1 MRRGLRF
8 QTKLMLTFVAA
19 IAVVTFALI
28 YVTETKVSQAYTRQF
43 SKNFKDLVKQL
54 ERSREERSQEFLEL
68 SRHLAAHPYV
78 VSSLKDRNASDEGRA
93 FWRDYIEDLKEIEG
107 KAEKGSDAT
116 GKPDPLPID
125 LLQRYGSIGL
135 VDTMGEIRTLHP
147 PGAGGSREGEKRRFA
162 SPRFRQSPSG
172 VNRAKK
178 RIDELL
184 ASEGQETLF
193 LPFETPDGA
202 GFIQEMVST
211 PVKDPATGELLG
223 LFLRA
228 TSAETEAQRFLERYQ
243 AEFQSDTPLLTGIFL
258 DGQVYSRAI
267 PVEMATRMSVAIAG
281 EIVRHSE
288 LPRSEDLAF
297 ESELNGVP
305 YRFYV
310 KPLGQDEGTATAF
323 QVSAFSL
330 APLKVDL
337 AELRLRGSGVGGAAL
352 LIGIGIAWLFSRRLA
367 VPIAELTRATRA
379 VRDGHLE
386 TRIDVRTRDEI
397 GELAESFNE
406 MTEGLQQRDAY
417 RGILGKVS
425 DETVAQAMISGDLD
439 LELGGELKTVSVLF
453 CDIRGFTGQTEHMHP
468 TEIIGLLNEHM
479 TAMTTIVRK
488 HYGVVDKFVGDEI
501 MAVFGALK
509 SYGNDAGHAV
519 ACALEMIAE
528 RDRRNRGAKHPIEVG
543 IGVATGEAVAGC
555 MGSVDRLNYTVIGA
569 RVNLASRLCS
579 EAGSMEVVID
589 DQTLS
594 CLEPDK
600 VESEVIED
608 LRLKGFSV
616 NVAAYR
622 VREGA
627 VEHLGV

>member
-19 IAVVTFALI
+19 ITVVTFALI

-54 ERSREERSQEFLEL
+54 ERSREERSQDFLEL

-78 VSSLKDRNASDEGRA
+78 VSSLKDESASDEGRA
-93 FWRDYIEDLKEIEG
+93 FWLDYLEDLMELDG
-107 KAEKGSDAT
+107 KMEHRPDPK
-116 GKPDPLPID
+116 GKPDALPND
-125 LLQRYGSIGL
+125 LLQRFGSINL
-135 VDTMGEIRTLHP
+135 VDTKGEIRTLHP
-147 PGAGGSREGEKRRFA
+147 PIPNGSREGEKRRFA
-162 SPRFRQSPSG
+162 SPKFRQSPSG
-172 VNRAKK
+172 INRAKQ
-178 RIDELL
+178 RIAELL
-184 ASEGQETLF
+184 AIDGQETLF

-211 PVKDPATGELLG
+211 PVKDPESGELLG

-228 TSAETEAQRFLERYQ
+228 TPAETEAQRFLERYQ
-243 AEFQSDTPLLTGIFL
+243 EEFQSDTPLLTGIFV

-267 PVEMATRMSVAIAG
+267 PVEVATRMSAAIAE
-281 EIVRHSE
+281 EIVRHSD
-288 LPRSEDLAF
+288 LANGEDLAF
-297 ESELNGVP
+297 ESDLDGVP
-305 YRFYV
+305 HRFYV
-310 KPLGQDEGTATAF
+310 KPLGQEGGTATAF

-330 APLKVDL
+330 APLKADL

-386 TRIDVRTRDEI
+386 TRINVRTRDEI

-406 MTEGLQQRDAY
+406 MSEGLQQRDAY

-528 RDRRNRGAKHPIEVG
+528 RDRLNRDAKLPIEVG

-579 EAGSMEVVID
+579 EAGVMEVVID

-594 CLEPDK
+594 CLEPDR
-600 VESEVIED
+600 VESDAIED
-608 LRLKGFSV
+608 LRPKGFSA

-622 VREGA
+622 VRERA
-627 VEHLGV
+627 AEVVT